1 MDRVFFCSLSPLPIH
16 VYMYICIYIG
26 LYRIIEMI
34 SLIDKIGYRGYYFFS
49 KYIDI
54 NNVVVTISIV
64 TYKGV
69 IGRINDISFVTVVFP
84 ENRREEIYLYL
95 L

>member
-1 MDRVFFCSLSPLPIH
+1 
-16 VYMYICIYIG
+16 
-26 LYRIIEMI
+26 MI
-34 SLIDKIGYRGYYFFS
+34 FLIDKIWDKDTTSS

-54 NNVVVTISIV
+54 NNVVVVTISIV

-84 ENRREEIYLYL
+84 ESRRKEICLYL

>member
-1 MDRVFFCSLSPLPIH
+1 
-16 VYMYICIYIG
+16 
-26 LYRIIEMI
+26 MI
-34 SLIDKIGYRGYYFFS
+34 FLIDKIWAKDTTSS

-54 NNVVVTISIV
+54 NNVVVVTISIV

-84 ENRREEIYLYL
+84 ESRRKEICLYL

>member
-1 MDRVFFCSLSPLPIH
+1 
-16 VYMYICIYIG
+16 
-26 LYRIIEMI
+26 MI
-34 SLIDKIGYRGYYFFS
+34 FLIDKIWAKDTTSS

-54 NNVVVTISIV
+54 NNVVVVTISIV

-84 ENRREEIYLYL
+84 ESRRKEIYLYL

>member
-1 MDRVFFCSLSPLPIH
+1 
-16 VYMYICIYIG
+16 
-26 LYRIIEMI
+26 MI
-34 SLIDKIGYRGYYFFS
+34 LLIDKIWAKDTTSS

-54 NNVVVTISIV
+54 NNVVVVTISIV

-84 ENRREEIYLYL
+84 ESRRKEICLYL

>member
-1 MDRVFFCSLSPLPIH
+1 
-16 VYMYICIYIG
+16 
-26 LYRIIEMI
+26 MI
-34 SLIDKIGYRGYYFFS
+34 SLIDKIWAKDTTSS

-54 NNVVVTISIV
+54 NNVVVTINIV

-84 ENRREEIYLYL
+84 ESRRKEICLYL

>member
-1 MDRVFFCSLSPLPIH
+1 
-16 VYMYICIYIG
+16 
-26 LYRIIEMI
+26 MI
-34 SLIDKIGYRGYYFFS
+34 FLIDKIWDKDTTSS

-54 NNVVVTISIV
+54 NNVVVVTISIV

-84 ENRREEIYLYL
+84 ESRRKEIYLYL